1 MVDMG
6 TRECL
11 QIWRRHDNPC
21 PHAGHSHVF
30 CEARGEVFRPCER
43 PELGAIR
50 KEIKSARATITA
62 LEQAIDEQRSR
73 LRQLTRLEVI
83 QKTLRGERQPAPDQA
98 DLTRFKLCA

>member
-62 LEQAIDEQRSR
+62 LEQGIDEQRSR
-73 LRQLTRLEVI
+73 LRQLTGNTGLLVE
-83 QKTLRGERQPAPDQA
+83 E
-98 DLTRFKLCA
+98 